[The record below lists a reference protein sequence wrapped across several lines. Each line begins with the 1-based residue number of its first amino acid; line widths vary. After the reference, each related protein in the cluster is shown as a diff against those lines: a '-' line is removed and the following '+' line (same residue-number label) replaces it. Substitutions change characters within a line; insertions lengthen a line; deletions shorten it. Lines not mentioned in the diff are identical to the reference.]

1 MNNMN
6 AETLRMN
13 SGQLFF
19 YLIGFIPF
27 LICFPIWTVVRF
39 VWTPWK
45 KEIIEEILEKVP
57 FSDLYPYSEEYND
70 DYKTNYENNV
80 IIEDTPNG
88 TVIMKYDEN
97 DNVFKYWCNKTVLQ
111 DVLNTCARKYV
122 KVFHCSEI
130 YHNEEDKED
139 EEEQGED
146 KEKENEE
153 QAEDNET
160 EKNEEEKEQEK
171 EEEES
176 DDDGVFVKFKAQ
188 KAEKANA
195 EVEKNKE
202 NKEKTINKFLKVG
215 SINDYMMIPM
225 KAREFTKKITSE
237 KKMSWSD
244 WLSKSKLE

>member
-1 MNNMN
+1 MGIYMNNMN
-6 AETLRMN
+6 AETLRMF

-45 KEIIEEILEKVP
+45 KEIMEEILEKVP

-122 KVFHCSEI
+122 KVFHCSEV
-130 YHNEEDKED
+130 YHNEEDKE
-139 EEEQGED
+139 EH
-146 KEKENEE
+146 
-153 QAEDNET
+153 A
-160 EKNEEEKEQEK
+160 EK

-188 KAEKANA
+188 KT
-195 EVEKNKE
+195 KE
-202 NKEKTINKFLKVG
+202 
-215 SINDYMMIPM
+215 
-225 KAREFTKKITSE
+225 
-237 KKMSWSD
+237 
-244 WLSKSKLE
+244 

>member
-1 MNNMN
+1 
-6 AETLRMN
+6 
-13 SGQLFF
+13 
-19 YLIGFIPF
+19 
-27 LICFPIWTVVRF
+27 
-39 VWTPWK
+39 
-45 KEIIEEILEKVP
+45 
-57 FSDLYPYSEEYND
+57 
-70 DYKTNYENNV
+70 
-80 IIEDTPNG
+80 
-88 TVIMKYDEN
+88 MKYDEN

-122 KVFHCSEI
+122 KVFHCSEV
-130 YHNEEDKED
+130 YHNEEEQGEEEQG

-146 KEKENEE
+146 KENEE
-153 QAEDNET
+153 QPEDNET
-160 EKNEEEKEQEK
+160 DKNEEEK

-188 KAEKANA
+188 KTKEANA
-195 EVEKNKE
+195 KVEKNKE

-225 KAREFTKKITSE
+225 KAREFTKKLTSE

>member
-1 MNNMN
+1 MN

-139 EEEQGED
+139 KEEQGED
-146 KEKENEE
+146 KENEE
-153 QAEDNET
+153 QPEDNET
-160 EKNEEEKEQEK
+160 EKNEEEKKEHTEK
-171 EEEES
+171 EEEDS

-188 KAEKANA
+188 KTKEANA
-195 EVEKNKE
+195 EVEKNKK

-225 KAREFTKKITSE
+225 KAREFTKKLTSE